1 VCLCLQA
8 TQIGL
13 SSNIEVCFRRHYAPL
28 LVLTRPW
35 QLPFLVV
42 FGWCNTDFLKFWSFQ
57 ITLAN
62 SVVQWFSS
70 RSFARCMQPF
80 MISLTLIWL
89 WPKKGCHFTNK
100 MILLLIGKI
109 ITGFAWQARL
119 MLSSSLQITES
130 HSFLRAPWQV
140 MGYPYMVH
148 GL

>member
-80 MISLTLIWL
+80 MISLILIWL
-89 WPKKGCHFTNK
+89 WPKKGAAVLPINWF
-100 MILLLIGKI
+100 
-109 ITGFAWQARL
+109 F
-119 MLSSSLQITES
+119 SSLGRSSPGLPDKLASCLAYHFKSQNHT
-130 HSFLRAPWQV
+130 HS
-140 MGYPYMVH
+140 
-148 GL
+148 